1 MATLFWFALVVGAG
15 LLLFSLL
22 ADADGGA
29 DGADLVV
36 DAGADAADAHGFEL
50 LSVRTLT
57 YFMFGFGATGVL
69 LGLTGASLPLRVV
82 IALVV
87 GMLSGGLSAA
97 AFGYLSRTQSG
108 ALLDDDTLVGLVGQ
122 VTVPLSRTGT
132 GKIEVMRGHRE
143 LELLARPFDRDPE
156 TPESWTSVVIV
167 DFEGGIARVSR
178 YTDTLGSGDAP
189 PALPQSTEE

>member
-29 DGADLVV
+29 DADLAV
-36 DAGADAADAHGFEL
+36 DADVADAHGFEL

-57 YFMFGFGATGVL
+57 YFLFGFGATGVL
-69 LGLTGASLPLRVV
+69 LGLTGAGLPVRV
-82 IALVV
+82 IMALAV
-87 GMLSGGLSAA
+87 GVLSGGLSAA
-97 AFGYLSRTQSG
+97 AFGYLTRTQSG

-122 VTVPLSRTGT
+122 VTVPLSRSGT
-132 GKIEVMRGHRE
+132 GKIEVLRGHRE
-143 LELLARPFDRDPE
+143 IELLARPFDRDPE
-156 TPESWTSVVIV
+156 TPESWTSVVVI

-178 YTDTLGSGDAP
+178 YTDTFGPGDAP